1 MTLRKIVSKL
11 PNFISRYFGI
21 RIKKCKQKTRLKVR
35 PTTFYFSVILECLLF
50 IAIGKIQGWEFA
62 LWFSEQITRF
72 LWKMSKWAILSK
84 KRAIRIFYWANL
96 SKSLTVALF
105 WLAILSNCSR
115 SLIFGEQP
123 ERFAHSRSFVMSTWA
138 ICLHHSWKKRVWVNH
153 SFFSKLTK
161 NVQKIQ
167 FNSKFFERI
176 TRFCEQK
183 SKWVIC

>member
-72 LWKMSKWAILSK
+72 LWKMSNSLKKTSNSHILVSEPE
-84 KRAIRIFYWANL
+84 RIAQGHSFLVSNL
-96 SKSLTVALF
+96 IKLLTVAHFWWATWSICSQSLF
-105 WLAILSNCSR
+105 CPEHLSDSLTSLLKKEGMSE
-115 SLIFGEQP
+115 SLIF
-123 ERFAHSRSFVMSTWA
+123 FKTN
-138 ICLHHSWKKRVWVNH
+138 KKR
-153 SFFSKLTK
+153 TK
-161 NVQKIQ
+161 NTI
-167 FNSKFFERI
+167 
-176 TRFCEQK
+176 
-183 SKWVIC
+183 